1 LLAAVTGDDRNKG
14 AGSPAQP
21 ESMGADV
28 LAITPTAAE
37 AIKGVV
43 SSSGLPESSGLRI
56 ARPPETDERGAGFE
70 LSVAATPQEEDQ
82 VVEEQGAQVFLE
94 PEAAD
99 VLDDRR
105 LDAEMRDDQVR
116 FLLEPQ

>member
-1 LLAAVTGDDRNKG
+1 
-14 AGSPAQP
+14 
-21 ESMGADV
+21 M

-37 AIKGVV
+37 AIKDVV
-43 SSSGLPESSGLRI
+43 SSAGLPESSGLRI

-70 LSVAATPQEEDQ
+70 LSVAAVPEGEDQ
-82 VVEEQGAQVFLE
+82 VVEEHGAQVFLQ
-94 PEAAD
+94 PQAAD

-105 LDAEMRDDQVR
+105 LDADVKDDQVR

>member
-1 LLAAVTGDDRNKG
+1 VTGDDRRKAPVTRRRDQITTG
-14 AGSPAQP
+14 AN
-21 ESMGADV
+21 V

-43 SSSGLPESSGLRI
+43 TSSGLPESSGGLRI
-56 ARPPETDERGAGFE
+56 ARPPDTDERGAGFE
-70 LSVAATPQEEDQ
+70 LSVTATPQGEDQ
-82 VVEEQGAQVFLE
+82 VVEEHGAQVFLE

-99 VLDDRR
+99 VLDDRL
-105 LDAEMRDDQVR
+105 LDADMRGDQVR

>member
-1 LLAAVTGDDRNKG
+1 
-14 AGSPAQP
+14 
-21 ESMGADV
+21 MGADV

-43 SSSGLPESSGLRI
+43 NSSGLPESSGLRI
-56 ARPPETDERGAGFE
+56 ARPLETDERGAGFE
-70 LSVAATPQEEDQ
+70 LSVAESPQGDDQ
-82 VVEEQGAQVFLE
+82 VIAEHGAQVFLQ

-99 VLDDRR
+99 VLDDRL
-105 LDAEMRDDQVR
+105 LDADMRDDKVR

>member
-1 LLAAVTGDDRNKG
+1 
-14 AGSPAQP
+14 
-21 ESMGADV
+21 MGADV

-43 SSSGLPESSGLRI
+43 SSSGLPDSSGLRI

-70 LSVAATPQEEDQ
+70 LSVAEAPEGDDHVIAEH
-82 VVEEQGAQVFLE
+82 GAQVFIE
-94 PEAAD
+94 PQAAD
-99 VLDDRR
+99 VLDDRL
-105 LDAEMRDDQVR
+105 LDADMRDDQVR

>member
-1 LLAAVTGDDRNKG
+1 
-14 AGSPAQP
+14 
-21 ESMGADV
+21 MGADV

-43 SSSGLPESSGLRI
+43 SSSGLPETSGLRI
-56 ARPPETDERGAGFE
+56 ARPSETDERGAGFE
-70 LSVAATPQEEDQ
+70 LSVAAAPDGEDQ
-82 VVEEQGAQVFLE
+82 VVEEHGAQVFLE

-99 VLDDRR
+99 VLEDRL
-105 LDAEMRDDQVR
+105 LDADMRDDKVR